1 MLSIPF
7 AALVDGKDPTWTGAR
22 YQRSFELMDAL
33 EAGELS
39 PRDARHYRWEF
50 HQRIAQAASCLVFAL
65 LGASTG
71 LLLRRGTRMAALA
84 VAVGYALA
92 YWLIALRL
100 GKELAISGDIPP
112 ALGGWSAVIVMGTV
126 GVVLTRKAF
135 SR

>member
-1 MLSIPF
+1 MVGI
-7 AALVDGKDPTWTGAR
+7 AAWFDVDVDGKISDTRVAAIGAGDTPLR
-22 YQRSFELMDAL
+22 LPRAESSLSGHSPSAEL
-33 EAGELS
+33 
-39 PRDARHYRWEF
+39 F
-50 HQRIAQAASCLVFAL
+50 AQAASCLVFAL